1 MNSLDQNEGD
11 EPLTAE
17 EFADLLY
24 RQVASHDAF
33 DAIEGATRRTPTEFM
48 VHSFDGPALMVT
60 VAPVTT
66 FAARAVGRNSPE

>member
-1 MNSLDQNEGD
+1 LNKEQAMNDLGQDEGG

-17 EFADLLY
+17 EVAELLY

-48 VHSFDGPALMVT
+48 VHPFDGPALLAT
-60 VAPVTT
+60 VAPV
-66 FAARAVGRNSPE
+66 PD